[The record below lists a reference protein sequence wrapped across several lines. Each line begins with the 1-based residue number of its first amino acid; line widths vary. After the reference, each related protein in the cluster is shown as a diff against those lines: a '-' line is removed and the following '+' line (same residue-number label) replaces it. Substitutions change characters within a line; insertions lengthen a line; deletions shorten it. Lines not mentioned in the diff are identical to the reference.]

1 MGSVTFQGT
10 IPLGAM
16 GTNPMRNMFGIEAM
30 AHGGVGPKAH
40 GPPPAGGGDT
50 LSRGSAG
57 ELVVPPTVPLVYP
70 PQMAPI

>member
-1 MGSVTFQGT
+1 MGPGEPRGPGMP

-40 GPPPAGGGDT
+40 GPPPAGGGRYT
-50 LSRGSAG
+50 LERLRG
-57 ELVVPPTVPLVYP
+57 E
-70 PQMAPI
+70 